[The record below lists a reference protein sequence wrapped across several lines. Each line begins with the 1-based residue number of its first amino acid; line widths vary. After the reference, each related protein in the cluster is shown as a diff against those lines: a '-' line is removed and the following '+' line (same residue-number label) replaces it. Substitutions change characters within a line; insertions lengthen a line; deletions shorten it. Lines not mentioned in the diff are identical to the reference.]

1 MKNSWLRSNKS
12 KFSFKSKIL
21 LLLGALVLAVMV
33 GLGAAPHAASDKTDN
48 KPNEMLSSQTSIFD
62 PFALSTFTPIMEGS
76 SSTGVLTDP
85 ERRPPIHIPLR
96 PTTRGSFRPPLVLP

>member
-33 GLGAAPHAASDKTDN
+33 GFGAAPHAASEKTDN
-48 KPNEMLSSQTSIFD
+48 KADEMLSSQTSFFD
-62 PFALSTFTPIMEGS
+62 PFALNTITPVMEGS

-85 ERRPPIHIPLR
+85 ETRPPIHIPLR
-96 PTTRGSFRPPLVLP
+96 PATRGSFRPPLVLP